1 MSCTTFDTDITVQ
14 GVHKTT
20 AAASG
25 HAVSQV
31 PWQVINDVE
40 IVKASA
46 MQAPARGPA
55 AAGLGAGTGL
65 HAWTWQVRAGQGTV
79 GQGNSFLF
87 YRDLLFKACDEGRHL
102 VDIASIQPE
111 KKERTGP
118 KKRIIES
125 EGVAWNND
133 LYQPPPHQGCRNGLA
148 VMTPVCKP

>member
-14 GVHKTT
+14 GVHKIT

-31 PWQVINDVE
+31 PGQVINDVE
-40 IVKASA
+40 MLEASA
-46 MQAPARGPA
+46 VQAPARGPA

-65 HAWTWQVRAGQGTV
+65 HTRTGQVRAGLGTV

-87 YRDLLFKACDEGRHL
+87 YRDLLFKACDQGRHL

-125 EGVAWNND
+125 DGVAWNND
-133 LYQPPPHQGCRNGLA
+133 HQQALPLQGCRNGLA
-148 VMTPVCKP
+148 VMMPI